1 LILDAD
7 AGAATQINVA
17 AIKMEPASAPAVW
30 DDTVLRTVER
40 QLAHFVGPMARI
52 MIRKAAEQTTDVD
65 QLYTLL
71 SDNIADPVKRQRFC
85 EGGQAAGATSKTTA
99 PRFVLTGE
107 HAQTQQGR
115 PLEQTFVDQTT
126 MRLAVYLGPIAK
138 VVAGRAAQKAA
149 TQQEFVELVAGHL
162 GAQDRGAFLR
172 EIGFGEGP

>member
-1 LILDAD
+1 
-7 AGAATQINVA
+7 
-17 AIKMEPASAPAVW
+17 M
-30 DDTVLRTVER
+30 LRTVER

-71 SDNIADPVKRQRFC
+71 SDNIADPVKRQRFF

-99 PRFVLTGE
+99 PRVVLTGE
-107 HAQTQQGR
+107 HAQTQKGR
-115 PLEQTFVDQTT
+115 PLEQSFVDQTT